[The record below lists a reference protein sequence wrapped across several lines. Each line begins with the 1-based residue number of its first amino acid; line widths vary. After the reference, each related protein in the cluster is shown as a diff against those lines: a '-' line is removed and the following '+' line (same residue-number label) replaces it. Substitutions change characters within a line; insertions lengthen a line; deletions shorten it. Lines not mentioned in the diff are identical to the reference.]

1 MAKTTTTGATS
12 QTYYPP
18 ESISSGVVFIGSLK
32 HDFIFEDVAL
42 FVILVKKKGLDRTNV
57 PFQNH

>member
-42 FVILVKKKGLDRTNV
+42 CVILVEEKRNR
-57 PFQNH
+57 